1 MSDKR
6 IRINA
11 DNLVC
16 VCIDKVAGERYNGSF
31 YTKYQKEAQ
40 YFDQL
45 DQIILS
51 IEKLLDAL
59 QLPRAT
65 QKSREFVEK
74 NEGENSKLTKK
85 KYWSDEDFAEI
96 EAGVATFFILVKY
109 RQKSTWQGEIFW
121 KEKNVTAEFFSE
133 LELLKIIESTIQNMY
148 TLE

>member
-11 DNLVC
+11 ENLVC
-16 VCIDKVAGERYNGSF
+16 VCIDKVAGENYNGSF
-31 YTKYQKEAQ
+31 YTKYQKEPQ
-40 YFDQL
+40 YFQQL

-59 QLPRAT
+59 KLPRAT

-74 NEGENSKLTKK
+74 NADESAKIANK
-85 KYWSDEDFAEI
+85 KYWTDEEFANI
-96 EAGVATFFILVKY
+96 DGNVATFFVLVKY

-121 KEKNVTAEFFSE
+121 KEKNVMAEFFSE
-133 LELLKIIESTIQNMY
+133 LELLKIIEATIQNLY